1 MKNVSFIIS
10 ILLLII
16 ILMSSKPALCQDNGR
31 TAISDSLQNDKNELI
46 KTNNNSKDYKKIDV
60 FLGSGVMPFRIYAGM
75 GYFVSSKIEGYV
87 KLASMLLPQDDYHI
101 ILGVKLIDDKINSLV
116 YTYEAGVFFGPDFNG
131 LNYKRNLNGINLEGG
146 LGYLLRFNS
155 SFYIESDLK
164 LGFIFQKHEKP
175 YLFPVLDLSIGW
187 TF

>member
-16 ILMSSKPALCQDNGR
+16 LMTSITVLCQDNGG
-31 TAISDSLQNDKNELI
+31 TAISNSLQNGKNEL
-46 KTNNNSKDYKKIDV
+46 KKPNKNSKDYKKIDV
-60 FLGSGVMPFRIYAGM
+60 FFGSGLMPFRIYAGM
-75 GYFVSSKIEGYV
+75 GYFISSKSEGYV
-87 KLASMLLPQDDYHI
+87 KLASMLVPQDDFHI
-101 ILGVKLIDDKINSLV
+101 ILGVKLIDDEINSLV
-116 YTYEAGVFFGPDFNG
+116 YTYEAGVFFGPNFDGQNYKRDFNG
-131 LNYKRNLNGINLEGG
+131 INFEGG

-155 SFYIESDLK
+155 GFYVESDLK
-164 LGFIFQKHEKP
+164 LGFIFQKHKKP